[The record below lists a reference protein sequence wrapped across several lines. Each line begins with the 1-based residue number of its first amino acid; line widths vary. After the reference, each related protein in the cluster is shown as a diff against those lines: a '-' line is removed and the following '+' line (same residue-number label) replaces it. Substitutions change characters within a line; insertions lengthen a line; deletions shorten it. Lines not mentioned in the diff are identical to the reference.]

1 MMKSMFELFEGN
13 PSDEIVAALLMTYS
27 FDADLFEQHVLPA
40 LFKIDTDIS
49 DNERRFRH
57 QVADALLKKPVTV
70 MVDAAGY
77 KGGKTFLYDLLN
89 VKDCTFH
96 PKCFL
101 LQYTD
106 YLRVIIGSCNL
117 TRAGLCYNAELIWHY
132 DIRKGDKSGIGAAL
146 ADIIKR
152 VAEYAGQE
160 DNAAIRQIIRFLSNI
175 ATETSADSVVIHSS
189 LHEQS
194 FVGKLHEI
202 IEKQGQVIR
211 SLRVMSPFYESEYGQ
226 TLESS
231 MMGELF
237 SGLYKYMKKQA
248 VVEFCFP
255 GYKTEDTGKWHVNA
269 PLSLFAE
276 LSQSMP
282 KLSYALISEQW
293 TDEDDEPRLR
303 PLHAK
308 LIEVGFQNGEWLY
321 VMGSPNFTKAAMNS
335 SSSQMKNVE
344 IGVFEFTKKRLWFP
358 PLTKVDYHQLIT
370 DQPKPPDTKQLVI
383 FIDSA
388 WFSCDDNNPTLR
400 IYVNVNKA
408 VYPFEVIYQQEVIYR
423 AEEPEL
429 EIIIPDFTLG
439 HDKDLEIKCGQFS
452 FTVPIS
458 VKDKYAAS

>member
-1 MMKSMFELFEGN
+1 
-13 PSDEIVAALLMTYS
+13 
-27 FDADLFEQHVLPA
+27 
-40 LFKIDTDIS
+40 
-49 DNERRFRH
+49 
-57 QVADALLKKPVTV
+57 
-70 MVDAAGY
+70 
-77 KGGKTFLYDLLN
+77 
-89 VKDCTFH
+89 
-96 PKCFL
+96 
-101 LQYTD
+101 
-106 YLRVIIGSCNL
+106 
-117 TRAGLCYNAELIWHY
+117 
-132 DIRKGDKSGIGAAL
+132 
-146 ADIIKR
+146 
-152 VAEYAGQE
+152 
-160 DNAAIRQIIRFLSNI
+160 
-175 ATETSADSVVIHSS
+175 
-189 LHEQS
+189 
-194 FVGKLHEI
+194 
-202 IEKQGQVIR
+202 
-211 SLRVMSPFYESEYGQ
+211 
-226 TLESS
+226 
-231 MMGELF
+231 
-237 SGLYKYMKKQA
+237 
-248 VVEFCFP
+248 
-255 GYKTEDTGKWHVNA
+255 
-269 PLSLFAE
+269 
-276 LSQSMP
+276 MP

-439 HDKDLEIKCGQFS
+439 HDKDLEIKCGQFFFYS
-452 FTVPIS
+452 TNQCEGQVCSITG
-458 VKDKYAAS
+458 